1 MGKKAL
7 IKIGDYFIVTGW
19 NGDPPHLGEQL
30 LNITF
35 NETFPFLQTVIG
47 ATRNFA
53 VISISKN
60 LRKTD
65 ARKKTLSSYDL
76 ENVVDFSEYDC
87 DVDYVYEIDY
97 PVVAVENKLPK
108 GAIRYA
114 NVSATWPEHKQDI
127 FKHKIEWKTL
137 EGS

>member
-19 NGDPPHLGEQL
+19 NGDPSHLGEQL

-47 ATRNFA
+47 AARNFA
-53 VISISKN
+53 VISISEN
-60 LRKTD
+60 LRKTH

-76 ENVVDFSEYDC
+76 ENVVDFSEYDG

-97 PVVAVENKLPK
+97 PVVAVVVA
-108 GAIRYA
+108 GIQTAQQC
-114 NVSATWPEHKQDI
+114 EHVITGLVVDHL
-127 FKHKIEWKTL
+127 KHKLHRHW
-137 EGS
+137 